1 MEINDFLQRNSRK
14 LIAVGIVLFALF
26 AGTLLLSSASSTAQL
41 WGAKRNLSA
50 GTRITSNDLEII
62 KGSLGDKASKY
73 FSSKAKLEGSY
84 VTISVAAGELIPVS
98 SVRKTTTVSSPMRE
112 VPLGINRSDI
122 PINLTVGEYVD
133 LYTIPQ
139 KGSATD
145 LVVSHVSITKVD
157 NKSANMSG
165 QVGILVSVQP
175 KDVVLITDA
184 IQAGR
189 IVVVRHA

>member
-1 MEINDFLQRNSRK
+1 
-14 LIAVGIVLFALF
+14 
-26 AGTLLLSSASSTAQL
+26 
-41 WGAKRNLSA
+41 
-50 GTRITSNDLEII
+50 
-62 KGSLGDKASKY
+62 
-73 FSSKAKLEGSY
+73 
-84 VTISVAAGELIPVS
+84 
-98 SVRKTTTVSSPMRE
+98 MRE